1 MTPDTILDKT
11 FIYTNQT
18 WTEGPT
24 LNFRRRDHACGVINI
39 NGHNHIMVSGGF
51 INDESKGS
59 TTIESLDVKNLS
71 QGWQHGLPDDPYFGL
86 PRGLIG
92 HTLAELPTQSLMIVG
107 GAYFEEHFFESSDE
121 ILKLDF
127 FQGKPTWVE
136 LNRLGGH
143 GRYSTVAMLV
153 PDNGTLC
160 N

>member
-1 MTPDTILDKT
+1 
-11 FIYTNQT
+11 
-18 WTEGPT
+18 
-24 LNFRRRDHACGVINI
+24 
-39 NGHNHIMVSGGF
+39 MV
-51 INDESKGS
+51 
-59 TTIESLDVKNLS
+59 TTISWFLVVLSMMNLETLDVKNLS

-92 HTLAELPTQSLMIVG
+92 HTIVELPTQSLILVG
-107 GAYFEEHFFESSDE
+107 GAYFEENFFESSDE

-153 PDNGTLC
+153 PDDGTLC
-160 N
+160 NFITLITLCQKSHCPKSKP